1 MTITADIFVLLLLV
15 VVVVVVEIGSIAS
28 VIVIHNTA
36 NISTY

>member
-1 MTITADIFVLLLLV
+1 MTITADIFVLLLL